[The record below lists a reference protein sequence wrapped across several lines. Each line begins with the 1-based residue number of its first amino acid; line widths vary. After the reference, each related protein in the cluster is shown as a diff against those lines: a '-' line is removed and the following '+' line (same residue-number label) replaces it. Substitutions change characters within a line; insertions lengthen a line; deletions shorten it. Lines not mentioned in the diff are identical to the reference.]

1 MNEEDHK
8 SNNPSLTAW
17 LPASQSGVGAGN
29 EEQGGGSAQN
39 SRADTLLTLPLD
51 QCETML
57 EEFEDVV
64 GDWYFHH
71 QEQPLQHF
79 PVKVMCF
86 QLLKLVSVGAGLFLA
101 RLQPLCPPG
110 LISKLFSITQPSMS
124 TGNLDWK
131 GEDHK

>member
-1 MNEEDHK
+1 MKEDHK

-17 LPASQSGVGAGN
+17 LPASPKWGGETGN

-79 PVKVMCF
+79 LCGGHVLPASETGKCGSWPVSC
-86 QLLKLVSVGAGLFLA
+86 QATTSLSP
-101 RLQPLCPPG
+101 RTN
-110 LISKLFSITQPSMS
+110 I
-124 TGNLDWK
+124 
-131 GEDHK
+131 